1 MLVTHPRPSTAA
13 PARTLSFLLLALAG
27 PPAFVMVTER
37 LLGTS
42 PGVGVQVAAQAVYCA
57 LAAALVWSALRAER
71 STLAS
76 IGLRR
81 PTWRTWLLAAGI
93 FCVVQFVLPAIT
105 TPVVQFFGT
114 AGVTAGV
121 QRLATVPVWL
131 RLVMA
136 LTGGAIEETLY
147 RGYATSR
154 LVDMTGSRWRGGV
167 IAALAFGLAHIPAW
181 GSAFAL
187 AADLPFGVFMTV
199 VFLWRR
205 DLVAN
210 ILAHS
215 AGLVVGL
222 LALR

>member
-1 MLVTHPRPSTAA
+1 MLVSDPRPSAAA
-13 PARTLSFLLLALAG
+13 PLRTVSFVLLALAG
-27 PPAFVMVTER
+27 PPAFVLVTDR

-42 PGVGVQVAAQAVYCA
+42 PGLGVQIALQVIYCA
-57 LAAALVWSALRAER
+57 LAAALVWSALRGER
-71 STLAS
+71 SSLAS

-93 FCVVQFVLPAIT
+93 LVVVQFVLPSIT
-105 TPVVQFFGT
+105 TPVLQFFGT
-114 AGVTAGV
+114 DGVAAGV
-121 QRLATVPVWL
+121 QRLASVPAWL
-131 RLVMA
+131 RVVMA
-136 LTGGAIEETLY
+136 LTGGAIEELLY

-154 LVDMTGSRWRGGV
+154 LVAITGSSWRGGV
-167 IAALAFGLAHIPAW
+167 IAALAFGIAHVPAW

-187 AADLPFGVFMTV
+187 TADLPFGVFMTI

-205 DLVAN
+205 DLTAN

-215 AGLVVGL
+215 AALVVGL